1 MSFSKNLASVAFAL
15 GLIPFLAGAT
25 EISRPD
31 IVEPSDFRENRV
43 SLSYETAAF
52 FDVGNKN
59 NYLIAPQIATVGWQL
74 DPVGNTG
81 WFRGNTEFLFSAFF
95 NPVLNGPEN
104 RFVGAAF
111 GPRYHFVQP
120 GSRWIPYIESRVG
133 FCFTDSGTVPGA
145 QGQDFC
151 FTFLVG
157 AGVRYLIDEHW
168 QISGGALYQHISNGG
183 LSEPARE
190 NNGLDAIGPNLGLHY
205 AF

>member
-1 MSFSKNLASVAFAL
+1 MLCFNILTLTTLILAPVFAFA
-15 GLIPFLAGAT
+15 T
-25 EISRPD
+25 DVTRPD
-31 IVEPSDFRENRV
+31 IVEPPAFRADRV
-43 SLSYETAAF
+43 SVSYETAAF

-59 NYLIAPQIATVGWQL
+59 NYFILPQIATVGWQL
-74 DPVGNTG
+74 DEVGNSG

-95 NPVLNGPEN
+95 HPVLNGPEN

-111 GPRYHFVQP
+111 GPRYNFVQL

-133 FCFTDSGTVPGA
+133 FCFTDSGTVAGA

-157 AGVRYLIDEHW
+157 TGVRYLINDHW
-168 QISGGALYQHISNGG
+168 QISAGALYQHTSNAG

-190 NNGLDAIGPNLGLHY
+190 NNGLDAIGPKLGVHY